1 MCEGELVNIIQLE
14 LLEKN
19 EKKLTLKKISVV
31 FVIVNNKKKVNKLY
45 VFFFIQNNKVR
56 RESYL
61 FINKS
66 KGEKL

>member
-31 FVIVNNKKKVNKLY
+31 FVIVNNKKKLTNFMYYFL
-45 VFFFIQNNKVR
+45 
-56 RESYL
+56 
-61 FINKS
+61 
-66 KGEKL
+66 

>member
-31 FVIVNNKKKVNKLY
+31 FVIVNNKKKLTNFMYFFLYKIIKL
-45 VFFFIQNNKVR
+45 
-56 RESYL
+56 
-61 FINKS
+61 
-66 KGEKL
+66 

>member
-45 VFFFIQNNKVR
+45 VFFYTK
-56 RESYL
+56 
-61 FINKS
+61 
-66 KGEKL
+66 